1 MGYLVIGLDGEAEQT
16 IDAYLEGKR
25 DRPIALVMGA
35 EGPGLRE
42 KTKDTVDALV
52 KVEFAGAFGSLNVS
66 NAAAVALYA
75 SLPR

>member
-1 MGYLVIGLDGEAEQT
+1 LT
-16 IDAYLEGKR
+16 IDAALEGKR
-25 DRPIALVMGA
+25 DRPIALVLGA

-42 KTKDTVDALV
+42 KTKETVDMLV
-52 KVEFAGAFGSLNVS
+52 KIEFSDAVGSLNVS